1 MYDIPMTHDHVV
13 VFGVSPPLRRR
24 RQLRLQRPRHHPV
37 PTALRRLFG
46 DSAPPPAAAHPPVFD
61 NGSDAGSDADI
72 DPVGVGVIGDDL
84 DRAVAAVCTM
94 VGCRRQSRLTAQF
107 VDENGNTTTDTICC
121 EPCVT
126 GDGHSAACAAAS
138 AAASD

>member
-46 DSAPPPAAAHPPVFD
+46 DSAPPPAAAHPAAAHPPVFD

-72 DPVGVGVIGDDL
+72 DPVVVGVINDDL
-84 DRAVAAVCTM
+84 NRAVAAV
-94 VGCRRQSRLTAQF
+94 
-107 VDENGNTTTDTICC
+107 
-121 EPCVT
+121 
-126 GDGHSAACAAAS
+126 
-138 AAASD
+138 